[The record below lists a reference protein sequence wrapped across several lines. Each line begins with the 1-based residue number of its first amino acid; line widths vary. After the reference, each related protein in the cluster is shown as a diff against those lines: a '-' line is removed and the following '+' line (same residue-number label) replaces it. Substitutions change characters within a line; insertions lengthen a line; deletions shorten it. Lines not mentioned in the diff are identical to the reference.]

1 MMYALGSAIALT
13 LHLAAAALH
22 GYLAQ
27 RFWPDRKLSVQQ
39 QSMFWVMAGCAAF
52 HGLMAMQ
59 FVGFLLDLPQF
70 KGSIVLM
77 VDVLGVLICAE
88 CIPSFLSEYTILPE
102 NPNRLARAF
111 HRFTSRAIRY
121 RNLALGVAVALS
133 ITMVSLELTGGE
145 DRYPVLSWMQSSYL
159 VALLLGLWLAI
170 QWSGL
175 RPAQNIM
182 AFMRG
187 AVAWYLGGV
196 FCCMLLLILAERY
209 TLQPALTTVARFA
222 TVPVAIVF
230 AWYQH
235 RLELIDV
242 VAKRLAHLA
251 IVVIGVAIGW
261 VWIPSLPDSMQPLAI
276 LLTALVGLS
285 VLLWVNA
292 GLSRLWMPEEMTR
305 EVFSR
310 TFPRE
315 LSRCV
320 DAGRS
325 IAYCEEALTK
335 LFKTEVG
342 VNRPLDDPVEV
353 VELEE
358 PPKVRIELGAIKN
371 LYPWFSEALQL
382 VRDAA
387 QSLRGHLQVLSLQME
402 QHRQIMSN
410 RELSELAARA
420 ELQAMR
426 AQIRPHFLFNVLNTI
441 HSSIRDNP
449 ECAERTIELLAGLM
463 RGVVQSSTLDRYPLR
478 RELELAETYLQIEQI
493 RFGDRLSY
501 RVDVDPEWL
510 EESVPPFSIQPLVEN
525 AVKFSVDGQLGEA
538 TVVVEVVAGEN
549 SIDIRVT
556 DNGPGPG
563 SAGKT
568 SREGLGIAL
577 ENIRERL
584 GKLYGDRARL
594 FLEAVPE
601 GGTMAVLSIPV
612 ESARKRGSA

>member
-1 MMYALGSAIALT
+1 MHALASAIALT

-52 HGLMAMQ
+52 HGLMTLQ
-59 FVGFLLDLPQF
+59 FVVLLSTLPQF
-70 KGSIVLM
+70 TGSIMLAAN
-77 VDVLGVLICAE
+77 VLGVLICAE
-88 CIPSFLSEYTILPE
+88 CIPSFLSEYTVLPKD
-102 NPNRLARAF
+102 PNRLARAF

-121 RNLALGVAVALS
+121 RNVALGIAVALC
-133 ITMVSLELTGGE
+133 TAMVLLELTGGE
-145 DRYPVLSWMQSSYL
+145 DRYPVLSWLQSSYL
-159 VALLLGLWLAI
+159 VASLLGLWLAI

-175 RPAQNIM
+175 RPAQSIL

-187 AVAWYLGGV
+187 SVSWYLCGV
-196 FCCMLLLILAERY
+196 FCCMLLLILAEGQP
-209 TLQPALTTVARFA
+209 LQPVLSTIARFA

-242 VAKRLAHLA
+242 IAKQMAHLA
-251 IVVIGVAIGW
+251 VVVTGVAIGS
-261 VWIPSLPDSMQPLAI
+261 VWIPTVPDAMQPAAI
-276 LLTALVGLS
+276 LLIALADLY

-292 GLSRLWMPEEMTR
+292 RLPRLWMPVEMTR

-320 DAGRS
+320 DEGQS
-325 IAYCEEALTK
+325 IAYCEQSLTK
-335 LFKTEVG
+335 LFQTEVG
-342 VNRPLDDPVEV
+342 VNRPLENPIEV
-353 VELEE
+353 VELREL
-358 PPKVRIELGAIKN
+358 PAVRIELGAIKN

-382 VRDAA
+382 VRYAA
-387 QSLRGHLQVLSLQME
+387 RSLHGHLQVLSLQRE
-402 QHRQIMSN
+402 QNRQMMSN
-410 RELSELAARA
+410 RELSELAAHA
-420 ELQAMR
+420 ELQTLR

-441 HSSIRDNP
+441 HSFIRDNP
-449 ECAERTIELLAGLM
+449 ERAERTIELLAGLM

-478 RELELAETYLQIEQI
+478 RELELAETYLEIERI

-501 RVDVDPEWL
+501 TVDAESEFLDQ
-510 EESVPPFSIQPLVEN
+510 SVPPFSVQPLVEN

-538 TVVVEVVAGEN
+538 VVSVEVVAGRD
-549 SIDIRVT
+549 SVDICVT
-556 DNGPGPG
+556 DNGPGPASTG
-563 SAGKT
+563 NV
-568 SREGLGIAL
+568 SRGGLGIAL

-584 GKLYGDRARL
+584 EKIYGDRASL
-594 FLEAVPE
+594 SLDALPE
-601 GGTMAVLSIPV
+601 GGTIAVLSIPV
-612 ESARKRGSA
+612 ESARKRGSM